1 MSDRMDPVRGSS
13 PESANRQIDQQT
25 LDALRPYAN
34 DPSLIERRLGELREE
49 WDIERMLAANAST
62 LILLSLGL
70 GKVASKKW
78 RLLTAIVPAFL
89 LQHALQ
95 GWCPPIELFRRLG
108 VRSRQEIDREV
119 YALKALRGD
128 FTDAPGNADAA
139 FRAAKVR

>member
-13 PESANRQIDQQT
+13 PESANREIDQQT

-128 FTDAPGNADAA
+128 FADAPGNAEAA
-139 FRAAKVR
+139 FHAAKVR